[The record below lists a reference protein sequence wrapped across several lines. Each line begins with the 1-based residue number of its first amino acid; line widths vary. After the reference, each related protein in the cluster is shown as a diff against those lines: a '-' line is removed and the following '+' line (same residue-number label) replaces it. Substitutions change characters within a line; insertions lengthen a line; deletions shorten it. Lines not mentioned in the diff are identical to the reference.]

1 MLRIRVENNIKE
13 QATAALTAMDLS
25 VPDAVRRVIVDQAFP
40 LQLKVPDAE
49 TQAAMEESLAIM
61 FARSAC
67 SSRFSPAD
75 AMFADPEKNSLK
87 QAGRLA
93 TRRQLCKGIFETLG
107 AAFEFGALRH
117 AATQAGDAAADCQR
131 RTDGAAV
138 TAPRFK
144 KANGP
149 TTATAIS
156 TATFR

>member
-75 AMFADPEKNSLK
+75 AIFADPEKK
-87 QAGRLA
+87 
-93 TRRQLCKGIFETLG
+93 
-107 AAFEFGALRH
+107 
-117 AATQAGDAAADCQR
+117 
-131 RTDGAAV
+131 
-138 TAPRFK
+138 
-144 KANGP
+144 
-149 TTATAIS
+149 
-156 TATFR
+156 